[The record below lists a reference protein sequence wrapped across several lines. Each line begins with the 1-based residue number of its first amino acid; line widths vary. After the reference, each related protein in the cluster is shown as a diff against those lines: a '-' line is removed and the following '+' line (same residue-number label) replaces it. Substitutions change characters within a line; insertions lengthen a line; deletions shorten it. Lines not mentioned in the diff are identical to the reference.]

1 VEIKITIETWNG
13 KWRFEIEDK
22 EFGDRVQSG
31 ERETFTACAADCLAF
46 VAENAAQPL
55 RAPDLGWVCGECE
68 FTNLEVD
75 TVCQLCT
82 ASRPKR
88 VI

>member
-55 RAPDLGWVCGECE
+55 RAPDLGWVCGKCK
-68 FTNLEVD
+68 TNNADSVS
-75 TVCQLCT
+75 VCGFCDSPRL
-82 ASRPKR
+82 SG
-88 VI
+88 

>member
-1 VEIKITIETWNG
+1 MLIYAVCYSNYHPREVDSLWLHEADADARVG
-13 KWRFEIEDK
+13 ELDGDWRIYEME
-22 EFGDRVQSG
+22 V
-31 ERETFTACAADCLAF
+31 RESRLTQDS
-46 VAENAAQPL
+46 
-55 RAPDLGWVCGECE
+55 PDLGWVCGECE